1 VERTPLHQ
9 YPGQGVH
16 RRLFFALSF
25 LFFAASYAPGNAA
38 TPTASGEAAT
48 KSWLVR
54 WQPTLLVNG
63 TPIVFQVRP
72 PARLESLSGR
82 WFDHEVF
89 FNFDATKKSWYG
101 IAGVS
106 LETHP
111 ATYLLTLKA
120 MTSGGKEISFEQ
132 KLRVRSAKYPSIAVT
147 VAKQFTEPSPEQLER
162 INQEKTLKQ
171 DVFGRV
177 EPEREWSGRFRPP
190 VNARISDVFGT
201 RRTFNGKVQ
210 SMHQGLDY
218 SVPPGTPVSA
228 LNAGT
233 VLLARPLFFEGDC
246 VVLDHGQGLLTLYLH
261 LSEIKVKEGEHVAAG
276 QEIGLSGGSGR
287 VTGPHLH
294 VAVRWQ
300 GIYLNPAT
308 LLALKLP

>member
-1 VERTPLHQ
+1 VERIRCRQFEATRARLTILLPL
-9 YPGQGVH
+9 
-16 RRLFFALSF
+16 LL
-25 LFFAASYAPGNAA
+25 FAATSVATNQTKPG
-38 TPTASGEAAT
+38 ASGNAT
-48 KSWLVR
+48 KSWSIR
-54 WQPTLLVNG
+54 SQPVLLVNG
-63 TPIVFQVRP
+63 APMVFQVNP
-72 PARLESLSGR
+72 PTRLQSLSGR
-82 WFDHEVF
+82 WLDHEVF
-89 FNFDATKKSWYG
+89 FNFDASKKSWYG

-111 ATYLLTLKA
+111 GTYLLTLKA
-120 MTSGGKEISFEQ
+120 TTSGGKEISFDK

-276 QEIGLSGGSGR
+276 QEIGLSGGTGR

-300 GIYLNPAT
+300 GTYLNPAT

>member
-1 VERTPLHQ
+1 MERTPCRQFEATRASLTILL
-9 YPGQGVH
+9 P
-16 RRLFFALSF
+16 LL
-25 LFFAASYAPGNAA
+25 LFAATSVATNQSKPRAPGNA
-38 TPTASGEAAT
+38 T
-48 KSWLVR
+48 KSWSIR
-54 WQPTLLVNG
+54 WQPTVLVNG
-63 TPIVFQVRP
+63 APMVFQVNP
-72 PARLESLSGR
+72 PTRLESLSGR
-82 WFDHEVF
+82 WLDHEVF
-89 FNFDATKKSWYG
+89 FNFDASKKSWYG

-111 ATYLLTLKA
+111 GTYLLTLKA
-120 MTSGGKEISFEQ
+120 TTSGGKEISFEQ
-132 KLRVRSAKYPSIAVT
+132 KVRVRSAKYPSIAVT

-233 VLLARPLFFEGDC
+233 VSAGAAAFFRRRLRCARPWAGATDALPAPFRD
-246 VVLDHGQGLLTLYLH
+246 QG
-261 LSEIKVKEGEHVAAG
+261 K
-276 QEIGLSGGSGR
+276 GR
-287 VTGPHLH
+287 
-294 VAVRWQ
+294 
-300 GIYLNPAT
+300 
-308 LLALKLP
+308 

>member
-1 VERTPLHQ
+1 VERRVRRQ
-9 YPGQGVH
+9 IGQAT
-16 RRLFFALSF
+16 RTSLTILLSLLFPAISP
-25 LFFAASYAPGNAA
+25 AASHTTPAVPGN
-38 TPTASGEAAT
+38 TTVR
-48 KSWLVR
+48 SWSLH

-63 TPIVFQVRP
+63 TPIVFQVNP
-72 PARLESLSGR
+72 PTRLESLSGR
-82 WFDHEVF
+82 WLDHEVF

-111 ATYLLTLKA
+111 GTYLLSLKA
-120 MTSGGKEISFEQ
+120 TTSGGKEISFEQ
-132 KLRVRSAKYPSIAVT
+132 KVRVRSAKYPSIAVT
-147 VAKQFTEPSPEQLER
+147 VAKRFTEPSPEQLER

-171 DVFGRV
+171 DVFGRI

-190 VNARISDVFGT
+190 VNAHISDVFGT

-261 LSEIKVKEGEHVAAG
+261 LSEINVKEGEHVAAG

-300 GIYLNPAT
+300 GVYLNPAT

>member
-1 VERTPLHQ
+1 MERTPCPQFEATRASLTILL
-9 YPGQGVH
+9 P
-16 RRLFFALSF
+16 LL
-25 LFFAASYAPGNAA
+25 LFAATSVATNQTKPGAPEN
-38 TPTASGEAAT
+38 AT
-48 KSWLVR
+48 KSWSIR
-54 WQPTLLVNG
+54 RQPAVLVNG
-63 TPIVFQVRP
+63 APMVFQVNP
-72 PARLESLSGR
+72 PTRVESLSGR
-82 WFDHEVF
+82 WLDHLVF

-101 IAGVS
+101 IAGIS

-111 ATYLLTLKA
+111 GTYLLTLKA
-120 MTSGGKEISFEQ
+120 ITSGGKEISFEQ
-132 KLRVRSAKYPSIAVT
+132 KVRVRSAKYPSIAVT

-228 LNAGT
+228 VNAGT

-261 LSEIKVKEGEHVAAG
+261 LSEIKVKEGEHVAAR